1 MSSFSGIGRAA
12 SAAVGQGG
20 EQRASAGRFNSGIL
34 GMAMKGLPPT
44 GLQQQAASAAS
55 QMQPQ
60 GQATMQPPQGGAAPD
75 QPTAPQAPQA
85 PQAPVGAGGSLNQ
98 LAQNLA
104 QRYGLPVGREA
115 LVDDQ
120 GNFLMT
126 PDQVA
131 KASGGRM
138 SMGDAAARMN
148 YISQAINKQQQ
159 SQSRAQ
165 GVAAMQTGLG
175 LVQSRGRGSL
185 ATMQS
190 GMYQQL
196 AQMYESRD
204 FERADFSY
212 YIQQDLMN
220 QQKEMM
226 RKAEKKRKKGGVM
239 GAITGGL
246 MLGAGV
252 FTGNPML
259 IAQGAGGV
267 MAGGQQA
274 GWF

>member
-12 SAAVGQGG
+12 TAATSIGQGG
-20 EQRASAGRFNSGIL
+20 GQRASSNRFNSGIM

-44 GLQQQAASAAS
+44 GLQQQAAST
-55 QMQPQ
+55 QMQAQ
-60 GQATMQPPQGGAAPD
+60 STMQPPQGGEAPQ
-75 QPTAPQAPQA
+75 QPTPPQGPQA
-85 PQAPVGAGGSLNQ
+85 PQAPVGASSNLNQ

-115 LVDDQ
+115 LVDAQ

-131 KASGGRM
+131 RASGGKI
-138 SMGDAAARMN
+138 SMGDAAAKMN
-148 YISQAINKQQQ
+148 YISQAMNREQQ

-226 RKAEKKRKKGGVM
+226 RKAEKARKKGGVI

-246 MLGAGV
+246 MLAGGV

-259 IAQGAGGV
+259 MAQGAGGL